1 MSRRRSA
8 RLAALTTEEPK
19 TPPVK
24 IAILPLKKQPLREV
38 EEAEAEIKPKPI
50 VKVPVEKVEVE
61 DIVTKPTEIP
71 AVETIKHAETV
82 SKPTHATND
91 YVEEKV
97 IGKPIEE
104 SAEKLSEIQ
113 DQASTKEV
121 PEIAEIQSVVQEPIG
136 TLKKSSN
143 IENLPPAIKG
153 KKKPNCFKSER
164 DRFKSVIKT
173 KGLKTSFK
181 QRMKFKEDQQRVK
194 AYEQSLR
201 DRVKKEKEEL
211 RARQE
216 QNKKNREENQR
227 KSEVVQQVHS

>member
-38 EEAEAEIKPKPI
+38 EETEADIKPKPI

-61 DIVTKPTEIP
+61 DIVTKPTDIP

-82 SKPTHATND
+82 SKPLHATTNF
-91 YVEEKV
+91 VEEKV
-97 IGKPIEE
+97 VGEPIEE

-121 PEIAEIQSVVQEPIG
+121 PEIAEIQSVVQEPIV
-136 TLKKSSN
+136 TLRKSSN
-143 IENLPPAIKG
+143 IENLPPVKG

>member
-38 EEAEAEIKPKPI
+38 EETEAEIKPKPI
-50 VKVPVEKVEVE
+50 VQVPVEKVEVE
-61 DIVTKPTEIP
+61 DIVMKPTEIP

-82 SKPTHATND
+82 SKPINATTD
-91 YVEEKV
+91 FVEEKV
-97 IGKPIEE
+97 VGKPIEE
-104 SAEKLSEIQ
+104 SSEKLSEIQ
-113 DQASTKEV
+113 DQVSTKEV
-121 PEIAEIQSVVQEPIG
+121 PEIQSVVQEPIG

-143 IENLPPAIKG
+143 IENLPPAVKG

-164 DRFKSVIKT
+164 DRFKSVIKS

-181 QRMKFKEDQQRVK
+181 QRMKVKEDQQRVK